1 MANLK
6 QIFLWLLAA
15 ALIVSC
21 ASAQP
26 GTGTIKGVLAD
37 DSGAPVPAAS
47 VIVTGTGGFNKTVQ
61 TQADGSYTLAGL
73 KPGPYTVKV
82 TFPGFNPI
90 SQQVTVAAGQT
101 ATTPL
106 QLSIQTQKETV
117 EVKGESTV
125 TVSVEPDNNATA
137 LVIKGED
144 LASLPDDPDDLA
156 DALQALAGPGAG
168 PNGGQIYIDGF
179 TGGQLPPKETIREI
193 RINQNPF
200 SAEFDKLGFGRIE
213 IFTKPGT
220 DKFRAM
226 LFLNYSNAVF
236 DSRNPFASNKP
247 AYRNRQYGGYASG
260 PLTKKASYFVDF
272 NERDILNNAITN
284 AIFFDAATGVTSPIN
299 TAVVTPTVNR
309 TIAPRVDY
317 QLTANNTL
325 MVRFDERMGHYANAG
340 LGGYR
345 LPPPYAALAYNNQT
359 NAQNLTATET
369 AVLGPNMVN
378 ETRLQFVRSWSQ
390 SLGNEIP
397 QINVANSFITG
408 GNGVGNT
415 FDRGHHYELQ
425 NFTSITHGTHSLRF
439 GVRIRRDS
447 DQNNNPAG
455 FNGAFSFYG
464 GTEPVLDS
472 NNQIVY
478 DASGN

>member
-61 TQADGSYTLAGL
+61 TQADGGYTLSGL
-73 KPGPYTVKV
+73 KPGAYTVKV

-125 TVSVEPDNNATA
+125 TVSVEADNNATA

-144 LASLPDDPDDLA
+144 LAALPDDPDDLA

-179 TGGQLPPKETIREI
+179 SGGQLPPKESIHEI

-200 SAEFDKLGFGRIE
+200 SAEFDRLGFGRIE
-213 IFTKPGT
+213 ILTRPGT
-220 DKFRAM
+220 DRFRGTIGYNDSEGA
-226 LFLNYSNAVF
+226 LN
-236 DSRNPFASNKP
+236 SRNPFDLSAVRPAFSN
-247 AYRNRQYGGYASG
+247 RMVSGNIGG
-260 PLTKKASYFVDF
+260 PINKKSSF
-272 NERDILNNAITN
+272 
-284 AIFFDAATGVTSPIN
+284 FFDINRRMITDNSLINATYLDPTTLVAQNIQ
-299 TAVVTPTVNR
+299 TAVVTPNTR
-309 TIAPRVDY
+309 TTIAPRVDY
-317 QLTANNTL
+317 QLTKNNTL
-325 MVRFDERMGHYANAG
+325 VARFEYGWNERDNAGIGGYKLPAPYANMA
-340 LGGYR
+340 
-345 LPPPYAALAYNNQT
+345 
-359 NAQNLTATET
+359 
-369 AVLGPNMVN
+369 
-378 ETRLQFVRSWSQ
+378 
-390 SLGNEIP
+390 
-397 QINVANSFITG
+397 
-408 GNGVGNT
+408 
-415 FDRGHHYELQ
+415 
-425 NFTSITHGTHSLRF
+425 
-439 GVRIRRDS
+439 
-447 DQNNNPAG
+447 
-455 FNGAFSFYG
+455 
-464 GTEPVLDS
+464 
-472 NNQIVY
+472 
-478 DASGN
+478 